1 MTAWRVVRYWL
12 YVGHRWLG
20 IVACLLFVLWFVSG
34 LVMSYVGYPEAQP
47 ARRYQGL
54 QPLDW
59 SQVQLDPDGLLAY
72 LGLQRYPRELR
83 LEMLLGEPVY
93 RVIDWDGSRA
103 TVSARSGVRFGGV
116 EPEQAVTIAQAYANA
131 SGHLQATVERDQ
143 WTVPERFKT
152 LRPLHRIAMDDAAAT
167 EVYVSARNGEVVLST
182 TRNQRSWNWLGS
194 VIHWTYFTAV
204 RANAP
209 LWRQV
214 ILWTSGPAMLIA
226 VSGLWI
232 GILQLRIQRRYSRER
247 LSPYHGWKSWHH
259 WTGLLGGVFLLT
271 WIFSGWLS
279 VDPNGWLSGGSLTAD
294 AQLRY
299 AGNDRPSIAVDFDKL
314 AHESARTVR
323 FFHIDGTPIA
333 ALVLAD
339 GAERLLDARSG
350 EPVAFD
356 EQRLVQAARRLMP
369 DDRMIAHER
378 IERYD
383 SYWYAH
389 HDHPPLPVLRVAF
402 DDPQHTWFYIDPTT
416 GQVLDLLDDG
426 GRRNRWWF
434 NALHR
439 LDFSGLVGHRV
450 LWHATIWVLCLAG
463 LTISASGT
471 VIGWR
476 RLRRK
481 RHVAWSVQTAQ
492 PK

>member
-1 MTAWRVVRYWL
+1 MTAWRFVRYWL
-12 YVGHRWLG
+12 YIGHRWLG
-20 IVACLLFVLWFVSG
+20 IVACLFFVLWFVSG

-59 SQVQLDPDGLLAY
+59 SQVQLDPSGLLSY
-72 LGLQRYPRELR
+72 LGLQRFPREVR

-93 RVIDWDGSRA
+93 RVIDWDGSRT
-103 TVSARSGVRFGGV
+103 TVFARSGVRFRGV
-116 EPEQAVTIAQAYANA
+116 GPEQAVTIAQMYAKTN
-131 SGHLQATVERDQ
+131 GHLQATIERDQ

-152 LRPLHRIAMDDAAAT
+152 LRPLHRIAIDDAAAT
-167 EVYVSARNGEVVLST
+167 EVYVSARTGEVALST
-182 TRNQRSWNWLGS
+182 TRTQRAWNWLGA
-194 VIHWTYFTAV
+194 VIHWTYFTPL

-226 VSGLWI
+226 LSGIWI
-232 GILQLRIQRRYSRER
+232 GILQLRIRRRDSHAP

-259 WTGLLGGVFLLT
+259 WTGLIGGVFLLT

-279 VDPNGWLSGGSLTAD
+279 VDPNGWLSGSSLTAD

-299 AGNDRPSIAVDFDKL
+299 AGNDRPALGVDFDKL
-314 AHESARTVR
+314 AHESVRTVR

-333 ALVLAD
+333 AVVPAN
-339 GAERLLDARSG
+339 GAEKLLDTRTG
-350 EPVAFD
+350 EPVVFD
-356 EQRLVQAARRLMP
+356 EQRLVQAARRLLP

-378 IERYD
+378 IEQYD

-402 DDPQHTWFYIDPTT
+402 DDPQHTWFYIDPSS
-416 GQVLDLLDDG
+416 GLVLDLLDDG

-439 LDFSGLVGHRV
+439 LDFSWLVGNRV
-450 LWHATIWVLCLAG
+450 LWHTTIWVLCLAG

-481 RHVAWSVQTAQ
+481 KSQAKA
-492 PK
+492 